1 MVFKRSNLE
10 QQVPN
15 LPKKVQWCRS
25 CLMSNQ
31 RPRIIFDENGICS
44 GCINSKSK
52 RKINWHDREKELHR
66 LLDSHRS
73 KTGNFDVI
81 VPSSGGKD
89 SALVAHMLKY
99 KYNMNPLTVTWS
111 PLEYT
116 DIGKKNFY
124 SLINSGLTNIL
135 ITPDGQIQKRLSRLC
150 FEELGDAFHT
160 FVMGQISVPFHIAI
174 KFNIKLVFFGEN
186 GELEYAGDPEYIDKP
201 FKPHKEWL
209 KQHFK
214 GVTFDELI
222 KFGLKKKKY
231 IQDIKKYIAKKNL
244 WFYQPPPSS
253 LLKKSGIKGKYFFSY
268 FKKWIPQEN
277 YYYAVENTGF
287 KANDER
293 SEGTYSRYASLDDKM
308 DGMHY
313 YMRYI
318 KFGLGRCCEDA
329 SHEIRDGHI
338 TRNEGLNLVKKFDG
352 EFPKKYFQN
361 FLNYLQISEKH
372 FSEVVNSWRS
382 KNIWKKK
389 NNRWVLKEPPV

>member
-10 QQVPN
+10 RQVGN
-15 LPKKVQWCRS
+15 LPKKILWCKK

-31 RPRIIFDENGICS
+31 RPRIIFDKDQVCS
-44 GCINSKSK
+44 GCNNSDNK
-52 RKINWHDREKELHR
+52 RKINWLDREKELKD
-66 LLDSHRS
+66 LLNNHRS
-73 KTGNFDVI
+73 KKGNFDVI

-89 SALVAHMLKY
+89 SAFVAHMLKY

-116 DIGKKNFY
+116 EIGKRNFY
-124 SLINSGLTNIL
+124 SLVNSGLTNIL
-135 ITPDGQIQKRLSRLC
+135 VTPDGEIQRRLARLC

-174 KFNIKLVFFGEN
+174 KFNINLVFFGEN
-186 GELEYAGDPEYIDKP
+186 GELEYAGDPNYVDKP
-201 FKPHKEWL
+201 YKPHKEWL

-214 GVTFDELI
+214 GVNFEELI
-222 KFGLKKKKY
+222 QFGLKNKKY
-231 IQDIKKYIAKKNL
+231 IKEIEKFIKKDNL
-244 WFYQPPPSS
+244 WFYKPPSA
-253 LLKKSGIKGKYFFSY
+253 LDLEEKKIKGKYFFSY

-277 YYYAVENTGF
+277 YYYAVEKTGF
-287 KANDER
+287 KPSDER

-338 TRNEGLNLVKKFDG
+338 TRSEGLNLVKKFDG
-352 EFPKKYFQN
+352 EFPKKYFKN
-361 FLNYLQISEKH
+361 FLDYLQINESH
-372 FSEVVNSWRS
+372 FQQVVDSWRS
-382 KNIWKKK
+382 KNIWKKINK
-389 NNRWVLKEPPV
+389 KWSLKIPPK

>member
-10 QQVPN
+10 KQVDN
-15 LPKKVQWCRS
+15 LPNKILWCKK

-31 RPRIIFDENGICS
+31 RPRIIFDKNQVCS
-44 GCINSKSK
+44 GCNNSNNKN
-52 RKINWHDREKELHR
+52 KINWSDREKELKD
-66 LLDSHRS
+66 LLNNHRS
-73 KTGNFDVI
+73 KKGDFDVI

-89 SALVAHMLKY
+89 SAYVAHMLKY

-111 PLEYT
+111 PLQYT

-124 SLINSGLTNIL
+124 SLVNSGLTNIL
-135 ITPDGQIQKRLSRLC
+135 ITPDGQIHRKLARLC

-174 KFNIKLVFFGEN
+174 KFNINLVFFGEN
-186 GELEYAGDPEYIDKP
+186 GELEYAGDPNYVDKP
-201 FKPHKEWL
+201 YKPHKEWL
-209 KQHFK
+209 IQHFK
-214 GVTFDELI
+214 GVNFEELI
-222 KFGLKKKKY
+222 QFGLKNKKY
-231 IQDIKKYIAKKNL
+231 IKEIEKFIKKDNL
-244 WFYQPPPSS
+244 WFYKPPSA
-253 LLKKSGIKGKYFFSY
+253 LDLEEKKIKGKYFFSY

-277 YYYAVENTGF
+277 YYYAVEKTGF
-287 KANDER
+287 KPSDER

-338 TRNEGLNLVKKFDG
+338 TRSEGLNLVKKFDG
-352 EFPKKYFQN
+352 EFPKKYFKN
-361 FLNYLQISEKH
+361 FLDYLQINESH
-372 FSEVVNSWRS
+372 FQQVVDSWRS
-382 KNIWKKK
+382 KNIWKKINK
-389 NNRWVLKEPPV
+389 KWSLKIPPK

>member
-15 LPKKVQWCRS
+15 LPNKVQWCRS

-31 RPRIIFDENGICS
+31 RPRIIFDENAICS
-44 GCINSKSK
+44 GCINSKGK

-124 SLINSGLTNIL
+124 SLIDSGLTNIL
-135 ITPDGQIQKRLSRLC
+135 ITPDGQVQRRLSRLC

-231 IQDIKKYIAKKNL
+231 IKDIKKYITKKNL
-244 WFYQPPPSS
+244 WFYQPPSSS

-277 YYYAVENTGF
+277 YYYAAENTGF

-389 NNRWVLKEPPV
+389 NNRWVLKEPPI